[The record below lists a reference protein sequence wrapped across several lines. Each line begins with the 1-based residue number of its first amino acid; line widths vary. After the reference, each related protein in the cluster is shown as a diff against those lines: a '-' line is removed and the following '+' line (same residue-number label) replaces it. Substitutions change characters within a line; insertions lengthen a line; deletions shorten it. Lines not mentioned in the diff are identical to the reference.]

1 MLSDLP
7 SDRFLVRAAQLPDA
21 EGLARIAARAYQ
33 QYLPLMDR
41 PPAPMQ
47 ADYSAHIA
55 KDDVF
60 VACLEDRLVGYAV
73 IIRAEDDGYW
83 LDNIAIDPDVA
94 GRGLGK
100 TLLGWIESWLSE
112 RTDSYQLYTNIVMH
126 RNIDWYQTLGFKQ
139 TGHRTVDGYQRIYF
153 SKNLTT

>member
-1 MLSDLP
+1 M
-7 SDRFLVRAAQLPDA
+7 RAAQLPDA

-83 LDNIAIDPDVA
+83 LDNIAMTLMLRA
-94 GRGLGK
+94 RGLAKHCLAG
-100 TLLGWIESWLSE
+100 
-112 RTDSYQLYTNIVMH
+112 
-126 RNIDWYQTLGFKQ
+126 
-139 TGHRTVDGYQRIYF
+139 
-153 SKNLTT
+153 